1 MTVEV
6 VCHDDRLR
14 QMYEKVIAEPNMGYM
29 RKGFIK
35 CPECSEEILMVPTLR
50 KMNEA
55 IENHVRIHKEL
66 LKANPTLKYRK
77 AIHIRLVLM
86 EQVLQQASSSPTL
99 F

>member
-1 MTVEV
+1 MAVEV
-6 VCHDDRLR
+6 ICHDEGLR
-14 QMYEKVIAEPNMGYM
+14 QMYEKVIAEPNRGYV
-29 RKGFIK
+29 RNGFIK
-35 CPECSEEILMVPTLR
+35 CPECSEEILMVPTLG

-86 EQVLQQASSSPTL
+86 EQVLQQASCSRAL